1 MKRFWILG
9 GILIFSFLLANV
21 RQISSFKRIEADQQ
35 KLATTI
41 CEFVQNQAQI
51 GATRE
56 ALDQAHNLLQASPMV
71 GGARANVL
79 LTEGPIT
86 YGSKATDSNSGN
98 VSRIPCAITG
108 LGDVHMIFEFPKD
121 LFWTRSVFQEFF
133 VFSFIFYILLLCA
146 SKALSVLTE
155 NVTDAISSEVANALH
170 VTESQ
175 HQKKTM
181 LFKILAAGLSS
192 KVKLIKPQIDEL
204 KHKVEIANQNT
215 LADAAVKV
223 KLQTESE
230 NAKEFI
236 KSVRLVNHDLQSP
249 ISALKVLA
257 STISDDDK
265 KERIDLIVKRIENI
279 ADDLLNKEGIV
290 TNSEAL
296 QMDLMETA
304 VSEVLQ
310 EKRRQIRP
318 GVEIKFRYD
327 HKGLTPIC
335 VNRPHLK
342 RLISNLIQ
350 NAAEAIKGDGLIELD
365 VSQSGDLAKLE
376 ITDSGSGISAENL
389 SLIFN
394 ENFTFGKER
403 GSGLG
408 LTHAKAC
415 IERWNGT
422 IAIDSKLGV
431 ATKLSITLPLAE
443 TQGRFVG
450 PKAIAQNKII
460 VGLDDQPGFIQGEFE
475 KIHPLKAQVLKPKEF
490 LDWFALDACPA
501 KHSLSIDLHLGEKF
515 SGLDVMRQIPDS
527 FDRVLTTDDH
537 FNEKAME
544 LSHQLNF
551 AILPKS
557 LLRSFKQPE
566 SFQDLS

>member
-1 MKRFWILG
+1 MRRLWVLG
-9 GILIFSFLLANV
+9 GILIFSLLLAAS
-21 RQISSFKRIEADQQ
+21 RQMSSFKQIEDDQH
-35 KLATTI
+35 KLASTI

-56 ALDQAHNLLQASPMV
+56 ALDQAHSLLQASPTV

-86 YGSKATDSNSGN
+86 YGSKATDSKSGN
-98 VSRIPCAITG
+98 MSRIPCAITG
-108 LGDVHMIFEFPKD
+108 LGDVHMVFEFPKES
-121 LFWTRSVFQEFF
+121 FWTRSVFKEFF
-133 VFSFIFYILLLCA
+133 IFSFVFYILLFLI
-146 SKALSVLTE
+146 SRALSVLTE
-155 NVTDAISSEVANALH
+155 NVTDAISSEVASALH
-170 VTESQ
+170 VAEARPE
-175 HQKKTM
+175 KKTM

-192 KVKLIKPQIDEL
+192 KVKHIKPQIDEL
-204 KHKVEIANQNT
+204 RNKVEIANQNT
-215 LADAAVKV
+215 LNEATVRA

-265 KERIDLIVKRIENI
+265 KERINLIVKRIENI

-296 QMDLMETA
+296 QMDLLETA

-310 EKRRQIRP
+310 EKCRQIRL
-318 GVEIKFRYD
+318 GIEITFSYNHER
-327 HKGLTPIC
+327 LTPIH

-342 RLISNLIQ
+342 RLISNLVQ
-350 NAAEAIKGDGLIELD
+350 NAAEAIKGDGFIKID
-365 VSQSGDLAKLE
+365 VSQSEGFAKLE
-376 ITDSGSGISAENL
+376 ISDSGGGISAENL

-415 IERWNGT
+415 IERWNGS
-422 IAIDSKLGV
+422 IAIDSKLEAG
-431 ATKLSITLPLAE
+431 TRLSITFPLTE

-450 PKAIAQNKII
+450 PMSIAQNKNI
-460 VGLDDQPGFIQGEFE
+460 VGLDDQPDLIQGDFE
-475 KIHPLKAQVLKPKEF
+475 NIHPLKTQVLKPKEF
-490 LDWFALDACPA
+490 LDWFTLDANPV
-501 KHSLSIDLHLGEKF
+501 KHFLSIDLHLGEKF
-515 SGLDVMRQIPDS
+515 SGLDVMRQIPDT

-557 LLRSFKQPE
+557 LLRSATPQAF
-566 SFQDLS
+566 SQDLS

>member
-1 MKRFWILG
+1 M
-9 GILIFSFLLANV
+9 
-21 RQISSFKRIEADQQ
+21 SSFKQIEADQQ
-35 KLATTI
+35 KLAATI

-56 ALDQAHNLLQASPMV
+56 ALDQAHSLLQASPMA
-71 GGARANVL
+71 GGTRANVL

-108 LGDVHMIFEFPKD
+108 LGDVHIIFEFPKEM
-121 LFWTRSVFQEFF
+121 FWTRSVLQEFF
-133 VFSFIFYILLLCA
+133 IFSFIFYILLFLI
-146 SKALSVLTE
+146 SRALSVLTE
-155 NVTDAISSEVANALH
+155 NVTDAISSEVASALH

-175 HQKKTM
+175 PQKKTM
-181 LFKILAAGLSS
+181 LFKILATGLSS
-192 KVKLIKPQIDEL
+192 KVKHIKPQIDEL
-204 KHKVEIANQNT
+204 RNKVEIANQNT
-215 LADAAVKV
+215 LNEATLRAT
-223 KLQTESE
+223 LQTESE

-296 QMDLMETA
+296 QMDLMETS

-310 EKRRQIRP
+310 EKLRQIRP
-318 GVEIKFRYD
+318 GIKITFNYD
-327 HKGLTPIC
+327 HGRLTPIH

-350 NAAEAIKGDGLIELD
+350 NAAEAIKHDGVIEIE
-365 VSQSGDLAKLE
+365 VSHTRATARLQ
-376 ITDSGSGISAENL
+376 ITDSGGGISAENL

-415 IERWNGT
+415 IERWNGS
-422 IAIDSKLGV
+422 IAIDSKLG
-431 ATKLSITLPLAE
+431 AGTKLSIVLPMAE

-450 PKAIAQNKII
+450 PKSITQNKSII
-460 VGLDDQPGFIQGEFE
+460 GLDDQPDFIQGDFE
-475 KIHPLKAQVLKPKEF
+475 KIHPLKTQVLKSKEF
-490 LDWFALDACPA
+490 LNWFALDASPT
-501 KHSLSIDLHLGEKF
+501 KHFLSIDLHLGEKF
-515 SGLDVMRQIPDS
+515 SGLDVMRQIPDT

-537 FNEKAME
+537 FNEKAIE
-544 LSHQLNF
+544 LSRELNF

-557 LLRSFKQPE
+557 LLRSFKPQE
-566 SFQDLS
+566 FSQDLS